1 MSEAFQGKHEYDR
14 NSEWYKNITKSL
26 AVFVGSRNMPNSI
39 VENVEFQQSI
49 KSLDPYYPLP
59 SRALLGKQLDK
70 VLVDLKAQ
78 YPHLPGCSPKS
89 KFVCRYLVKEGHDL
103 FIS

>member
-1 MSEAFQGKHEYDR
+1 MV
-14 NSEWYKNITKSL
+14 NC
-26 AVFVGSRNMPNSI
+26 I
-39 VENVEFQQSI
+39 VENVEFQQLI

-89 KFVCRYLVKEGHDL
+89 KFVYRSKKAITSSYLEVMTHFFPSHDHL
-103 FIS
+103 KHCVALAV